1 MKFWA
6 SGLRAVEIWLDI
18 GMRRGSLLGHIAL
31 THGDK
36 AAQRSKATI
45 DAAVFAVPP
54 PDLTETSRNAYLSRH
69 QQHPQRITLYRT
81 LAGLTDLKKDYI

>member
-6 SGLRAVEIWLDI
+6 SGLRAVEIRLDI
-18 GMRRGSLLGHIAL
+18 GMRRGSLLAHMVL

-36 AAQRSKATI
+36 ATQRSQATI
-45 DAAVFAVPP
+45 NAAVLAVPP

-69 QQHPQRITLYRT
+69 QEHPQQITLYCT
-81 LAGLTDLKKDYI
+81 LAGLTDLTKDYI